1 MLVLGVLLSLVGLT
15 LAGVAA
21 PLGAALFQQDN
32 EGYVM
37 SPTERYAV
45 DTYAITS
52 ERLEVVLDEGLP
64 TTGRAGPVASFMLRA
79 TSAKSGQD
87 IFVGVGPQVEVAKY
101 LADVEHS
108 ELTELRF
115 NPFRV
120 NYRTVTG
127 SQAPPLPGTQ
137 DFWAVSAQGPGTQQ
151 ITADLTDGD
160 WVVVIMNADG
170 TRPVAADLQA
180 GARSVFLAPV
190 TLGTLIVGLALL
202 ALGIPLLVVGA
213 SGLGRSH
220 GPVVSNTA
228 AALPDATVAG
238 LVPAERAPASYP
250 VRLTGELDPT
260 LSRGLWLVKWF
271 LAIPHYLVLACLWV
285 AFVVTTVVAGFAILF
300 TGRYPRSLFN
310 FNVGVLRWSWRVGF
324 YAYSALGTDRYPPFT
339 LARTDYPADF
349 DVDYPEHLSHGL
361 VVIKS
366 WLLAVPHL
374 LIVGL
379 FTANLSYW
387 WTTRDDWSAS
397 YQSPAG
403 ISLLGL
409 LVLIA
414 GVVLLVTRRYP
425 RDLFSFILGINRWV
439 YRVLS
444 YAALMRDEYPPFR
457 FDQGGRDPGDMTPG
471 EPVAPPEPAN
481 LAV

>member
-21 PLGAALFQQDN
+21 PLGAALFQQGD

-37 SPTERYAV
+37 SSTERYTV

-64 TTGRAGPVASFMLRA
+64 TSGRAGPVASFMLRA
-79 TSAKSGQD
+79 TSANSGQD
-87 IFVGVGPQVEVAKY
+87 VFVGVGPQMEVANY

-108 ELTELRF
+108 ELTQLRF

-120 NYRTVTG
+120 TYRTVAG
-127 SQAPPLPGTQ
+127 SQAPALPGAQ
-137 DFWAVSAQGPGTQQ
+137 EFWAVSAQGPGTQQ
-151 ITADLTDGD
+151 IAADLRDGD

-170 TRPVAADLQA
+170 TRPIGADLQA

-190 TLGTLIVGLALL
+190 TLGTLILGLALL
-202 ALGIPLLVVGA
+202 AGGIPLLVAGA
-213 SGLGRSH
+213 SGLGRSGGH
-220 GPVVSNTA
+220 AMSAASTPLPTA
-228 AALPDATVAG
+228 TAG
-238 LVPAERAPASYP
+238 GLAPADRMRASYP
-250 VRLTGELDPT
+250 ARLSGELDPQ
-260 LSRGLWLVKWF
+260 LSRWLWLVKWF
-271 LAIPHYLVLACLWV
+271 LAIPHYVVLACLWV
-285 AFVVTTVVAGFAILF
+285 AFVVTTVVAAFAILF
-300 TGRYPRSLFN
+300 TGRYPHSLFN
-310 FNVGVLRWSWRVGF
+310 FNVGVLRWSWRVSF

-349 DVDYPEHLSHGL
+349 DVDYPDHLSHGL
-361 VVIKS
+361 VVVKS

-374 LIVGL
+374 LIIGL

-414 GVVLLVTRRYP
+414 GIVLLVTRRYP
-425 RDLFSFILGINRWV
+425 RDLFGFILGINRWV

-444 YAALMRDEYPPFR
+444 YVALLRDEYPPFR
-457 FDQGGRDPGDMTPG
+457 LDQGGRDPGDVTPG
-471 EPVAPPEPAN
+471 EPVAPAEPAN
-481 LAV
+481 VAR